1 MRRDGHSSRAGSG
14 STFELLAHLLGAQVR
29 QQHELLTS
37 ILALEGE
44 EAPRPTAGADR
55 ARAHTEQLVVL
66 VGRAM
71 GEQAGAEVDFASR
84 TIVRSCTKAAL
95 VGPLSPGDPRTD
107 QDRRLVERFHG
118 GVVLYGLALS
128 LMGSL
133 AHDPALSTESPRAC
147 ALSLLRSSAPG
158 AYGAAAEAL
167 TLRQPSDDDLSPLPW
182 DEDDEVL
189 AKSEG

>member
-95 VGPLSPGDPRTD
+95 VGPLSPENPRTD

-118 GVVLYGLALS
+118 SVVLYGLAVS
-128 LMGSL
+128 LLGSL
-133 AHDPALSTESPRAC
+133 AHAASPAIARARAC
-147 ALSLLRSSAPG
+147 ALSMLRSSALG
-158 AYGAAAEAL
+158 AYAAAAEAL
-167 TLRQPSDDDLSPLPW
+167 TLRQPPDADLSPLPW
-182 DEDDEVL
+182 GEEDEAL
-189 AKSEG
+189 ANSDG

>member
-1 MRRDGHSSRAGSG
+1 MRRDGHSNGTGRGSD
-14 STFELLAHLLGAQVR
+14 FEELARRLRAQVDR
-29 QQHELLTS
+29 QHQLLTS
-37 ILALEGE
+37 ILRLICGA
-44 EAPRPTAGADR
+44 APRPSPGSNGHQAD
-55 ARAHTEQLVVL
+55 AEQLVVL
-66 VGRAM
+66 VGRTM